1 MTAIGLETSL
11 TRVLDYLRSLN
22 PRLPRAVWIM
32 EAGGLANAFGNGL
45 AFPFLFIY
53 LHNVRGFALDTVGLI
68 VAASAVAGIATIPI
82 SGAIVDRL
90 GGRRVLAVSLVLLA
104 VGYGLLP
111 LVREP
116 WHALVLMAVGGVG
129 NGAFWPSQS
138 TLLAGLAPVDRRHA
152 AYGLQRVS
160 RNLGIGLGGLTGG
173 LIATT
178 ESATSYT
185 VLFALD
191 ALTFLV
197 FIAVLAFVPE
207 PPVPAREG
215 GLGGRYRD
223 VVRDRVFLGIVG
235 LNALW
240 VAAGYAVFELL
251 PVYAKNEA
259 GVTEKAI
266 GVIFFVNT
274 VAIVVGQL
282 PLVKLLEGRRR
293 MRALAFMTLVWA
305 NAWLV
310 VLGGGVWF
318 EGAAAALVFA
328 LGAVIFGFG
337 ECFHGPTQGALV
349 ADLASDRVRGRYMAF
364 STLSWEVGFAIGP
377 AVGGVV
383 LSTSP
388 NVLWVLAAATCLL
401 AGLGATLLERRVP
414 VALRLTPA

>member
-1 MTAIGLETSL
+1 M
-11 TRVLDYLRSLN
+11 LDYLRSLN
-22 PRLPRAVWIM
+22 PRLPRSVWTL

-53 LHNVRGFALDTVGLI
+53 LHNVRGFGLGTVGLI

-90 GGRRVLAVSLVLLA
+90 GGRRVLTASLVLLA
-104 VGYGLLP
+104 VGFGFLP

-138 TLLAGLAPVDRRHA
+138 TLLAGLAPVERRHA
-152 AYGLQRVS
+152 AYGLQRVT

-185 VLFALD
+185 VLFTLD

-197 FIAVLAFVPE
+197 FVVVLRFVPD
-207 PPVPAREG
+207 PPIASHEG
-215 GLGGRYRD
+215 ELGGRYLE
-223 VVRDRVFLGIVG
+223 VLRDRVFLGVVG

-240 VAAGYAVFELL
+240 VAAGYAMFELL

-259 GVTEKAI
+259 GVTERAI

-274 VAIVVGQL
+274 VAIVLGQL

-293 MRALAFMTLVWA
+293 MRALSFMTVIWA
-305 NAWLV
+305 CAWLV
-310 VLGGGVWF
+310 VLAGGLWF
-318 EGAAAALVFA
+318 VGAAAALVFGV
-328 LGAVIFGFG
+328 GAVIFGFG

-349 ADLASDRVRGRYMAF
+349 ADLAPDRVRGRYMAF
-364 STLSWEVGFAIGP
+364 STLSWEVGFAVGP
-377 AVGGVV
+377 AVGGFV
-383 LSTSP
+383 LDAKP
-388 NVLWVLAAATCLL
+388 NALWLLAAATCLL
-401 AGLGATLLERRVP
+401 AGLGALLLERRVP

>member
-1 MTAIGLETSL
+1 M
-11 TRVLDYLRSLN
+11 LDYLRSLD
-22 PRLPRAVWIM
+22 PRLPRPVWIM

-53 LHNVRGFALDTVGLI
+53 LHNVRGFGLDTVGLI
-68 VAASAVAGIATIPI
+68 VAASALAGIATIPV

-90 GGRRVLAVSLVLLA
+90 GGRPVLACSLVLLA
-104 VGYGLLP
+104 IGYGFLP

-138 TLLAGLAPVDRRHA
+138 TLLAGLAPPERRHA
-152 AYGLQRVS
+152 AYALQRVT
-160 RNLGIGLGGLTGG
+160 RNLGIGLGGLSGG

-178 ESATSYT
+178 ESSSSYT
-185 VLFALD
+185 ALFVLD

-197 FIAVLAFVPE
+197 FIGVLAFVPD
-207 PPVPAREG
+207 PPRPIRAG
-215 GLGGRYRD
+215 ASAGRYLE
-223 VVRDRVFLGIVG
+223 VVRDRVFLGVVG
-235 LNALW
+235 LNALY

-259 GVTEKAI
+259 GVGERAI

-274 VAIVVGQL
+274 LVIVLAQL

-293 MRALAFMTLVWA
+293 MRALAVMTVIWA
-305 NAWLV
+305 CAWLV
-310 VLGGGVWF
+310 VLAGGLWF
-318 EGAAAALVFA
+318 EAAAAALVFG

-337 ECFHGPTQGALV
+337 ECFHGPNQGALV
-349 ADLASDRVRGRYMAF
+349 ADLAADRLRGRYMAF

-377 AVGGVV
+377 AVGGLV
-383 LSTSP
+383 LDRSP
-388 NVLWVLAAATCLL
+388 NLLWLLAAAVCLV
-401 AGLGATLLERRVP
+401 AGAGSVLLERRVP
-414 VALRLTPA
+414 LELRLTPA

>member
-1 MTAIGLETSL
+1 M
-11 TRVLDYLRSLN
+11 LDYLRSLD
-22 PRLPRAVWIM
+22 PRLPRAVWTM

-53 LHNVRGFALDTVGLI
+53 LHNVRGFGLDTVGLI
-68 VAASAVAGIATIPI
+68 VATSALAGIATIPV

-104 VGYGLLP
+104 VGFGFLP

-116 WHALVLMAVGGVG
+116 WHALVLMAVAGVG

-138 TLLAGLAPVDRRHA
+138 TLLAGLAPVERRHA
-152 AYGLQRVS
+152 AYGLQRVT

-185 VLFALD
+185 VLFTLD

-197 FIAVLAFVPE
+197 FIVVLRFVPD
-207 PPVPAREG
+207 PPLPPREG
-215 GLGGRYRD
+215 ELGARYRE
-223 VVRDRVFLGIVG
+223 VLRDRVFLGVVG

-240 VAAGYAVFELL
+240 VAAGYAMFELL

-259 GVTEKAI
+259 DVTERAI

-293 MRALAFMTLVWA
+293 MLALSLMTVIWA
-305 NAWLV
+305 CAWLI
-310 VLGGGVWF
+310 VLAGGLWF
-318 EGAAAALVFA
+318 AGAAAALVFG
-328 LGAVIFGFG
+328 LGAVIFGLG

-349 ADLASDRVRGRYMAF
+349 ADLAPDRVRGRYMAF
-364 STLSWEVGFAIGP
+364 STLSWEVGFAVGP
-377 AVGGVV
+377 AVGGFV
-383 LSTSP
+383 LDASP
-388 NVLWVLAAATCLL
+388 NALWLLAAATCLL
-401 AGLGATLLERRVP
+401 AGLGALLLERRVP

>member
-1 MTAIGLETSL
+1 M
-11 TRVLDYLRSLN
+11 LDYLRSLN
-22 PRLPRAVWIM
+22 PRLQRAVWTM

-53 LHNVRGFALDTVGLI
+53 LHNVRGFGLDTVGLI
-68 VAASAVAGIATIPI
+68 VASSALAGIATIPV

-104 VGYGLLP
+104 IGFGLLP
-111 LVREP
+111 FVREP

-138 TLLAGLAPVDRRHA
+138 TLLAGLAPVERRHA

-178 ESATSYT
+178 ESSSSYT
-185 VLFALD
+185 VLFTLD
-191 ALTFLV
+191 AATFLV
-197 FIAVLAFVPE
+197 FVGVLTQVPD
-207 PPVPAREG
+207 PPVPRREG
-215 GLGGRYRD
+215 ALRGRYVD
-223 VVRDRVFLGIVG
+223 VLRDRVFLGVVG
-235 LNALW
+235 LNAVW
-240 VAAGYAVFELL
+240 VAAGYAIFELL

-259 GVTEKAI
+259 GVSERAI

-274 VAIVVGQL
+274 VAIVLGQL
-282 PLVKLLEGRRR
+282 PLVKLLEGRRG

-305 NAWLV
+305 CAWLV
-310 VLGGGVWF
+310 VLAGGLWF
-318 EGAAAALVFA
+318 EAAAAAFVFGI
-328 LGAVIFGFG
+328 GAVILGIG

-364 STLSWEVGFAIGP
+364 STLSWEVGFAVGP
-377 AVGGVV
+377 AVGGFV
-383 LSTSP
+383 LDSSP
-388 NVLWVLAAATCLL
+388 NVLWVLAAAICLL

>member
-1 MTAIGLETSL
+1 M
-11 TRVLDYLRSLN
+11 LDYLRSLN
-22 PRLPRAVWIM
+22 PRLPRAVWTM

-53 LHNVRGFALDTVGLI
+53 LHNVRGFGLDTVGLI
-68 VAASAVAGIATIPI
+68 VASSALAGIATIPV

-104 VGYGLLP
+104 IGFGLLP

-116 WHALVLMAVGGVG
+116 WQALVLMAIGGIG

-138 TLLAGLAPVDRRHA
+138 TLLAGLAPAERRHA

-178 ESATSYT
+178 ESSSSYT
-185 VLFALD
+185 VLFTLD
-191 ALTFLV
+191 AATFLV
-197 FIAVLAFVPE
+197 FVGVLTLVPD
-207 PPVPAREG
+207 PPVPGRDGA
-215 GLGGRYRD
+215 LGGRYLE
-223 VVRDRVFLGIVG
+223 VLRDRVFLGVVG
-235 LNALW
+235 LNAVW
-240 VAAGYAVFELL
+240 VAAGYAIFELL

-259 GVTEKAI
+259 GVSERAI

-274 VAIVVGQL
+274 VAIVLGQL

-293 MRALAFMTLVWA
+293 MRALAFMTVVWA
-305 NAWLV
+305 CAWLI
-310 VLGGGVWF
+310 VLAGGLWF
-318 EGAAAALVFA
+318 EAAAAAFVFGV
-328 LGAVIFGFG
+328 GAVIFGIG

-364 STLSWEVGFAIGP
+364 STLSWEVGFAVGP
-377 AVGGVV
+377 AVGGFV
-383 LSTSP
+383 LDSSP
-388 NVLWVLAAATCLL
+388 NVLWVLAAAMCLL

>member
-1 MTAIGLETSL
+1 M
-11 TRVLDYLRSLN
+11 LDYLRSLN
-22 PRLPRAVWIM
+22 PRLPRAVWTM

-53 LHNVRGFALDTVGLI
+53 LHNVRGFGLDTVGLI
-68 VAASAVAGIATIPI
+68 VASSALAGIATIPV

-104 VGYGLLP
+104 IGFGLLP

-116 WHALVLMAVGGVG
+116 WQALVLMAIGGIG

-138 TLLAGLAPVDRRHA
+138 TLLAGLAPAERRHA

-178 ESATSYT
+178 ESSSSYT
-185 VLFALD
+185 VLFTLD
-191 ALTFLV
+191 AATFLV
-197 FIAVLAFVPE
+197 FVGVLTLVPD
-207 PPVPAREG
+207 PPVPGRDGA
-215 GLGGRYRD
+215 LGGRYLE
-223 VVRDRVFLGIVG
+223 VLRDRVFLGVVG
-235 LNALW
+235 LNAVW
-240 VAAGYAVFELL
+240 VAAGYAIFELL

-259 GVTEKAI
+259 GVSERAI

-274 VAIVVGQL
+274 VAIVLGQL

-293 MRALAFMTLVWA
+293 MRALAFMTVVWA
-305 NAWLV
+305 CAWLI
-310 VLGGGVWF
+310 VL
-318 EGAAAALVFA
+318 EAAAAAFVFGV
-328 LGAVIFGFG
+328 GAVIFGIG

-364 STLSWEVGFAIGP
+364 STLSWEVGFAVGP
-377 AVGGVV
+377 AVGGFV
-383 LSTSP
+383 LDSSP
-388 NVLWVLAAATCLL
+388 NVLWVLAAAMCLL

>member
-1 MTAIGLETSL
+1 MI
-11 TRVLDYLRSLN
+11 DYLRSLN
-22 PRLPRAVWIM
+22 PRLPRAVWTM

-53 LHNVRGFALDTVGLI
+53 LHNVRGFGLDTVGVI
-68 VAASAVAGIATIPI
+68 VAASAVAGIATIPV
-82 SGAIVDRL
+82 SGAIVDRV
-90 GGRRVLAVSLVLLA
+90 GGRRVLAASLVLLA
-104 VGYGLLP
+104 IGFGLLP
-111 LVREP
+111 FVREP
-116 WHALVLMAVGGVG
+116 WHALALMAIGGVG

-152 AYGLQRVS
+152 AYGLQRVT

-178 ESATSYT
+178 ESSSSYT

-191 ALTFLV
+191 AATFLV
-197 FIAVLAFVPE
+197 FIVVLAFVPD
-207 PPVPAREG
+207 PPAPAHDG
-215 GLGGRYRD
+215 GVAGRYLE
-223 VVRDRVFLGIVG
+223 VVRDRVFLGVVG
-235 LNALW
+235 LNAMW
-240 VAAGYAVFELL
+240 VAGGYAVFELL

-274 VAIVVGQL
+274 IAIVVGQL

-305 NAWLV
+305 SAWLI
-310 VLGGGVWF
+310 VLAGGLWA
-318 EGAAAALVFA
+318 EGAAAALVFGV
-328 LGAVIFGFG
+328 GAVVFGVG

-349 ADLASDRVRGRYMAF
+349 ADLAPDRVRGRYMAF

-383 LSTSP
+383 LDTAP
-388 NVLWVLAAATCLL
+388 NTLWVLAAVTCLL
-401 AGLGATLLERRVP
+401 AGLGAVLLERRVP